1 MKKEELKKY
10 FDELNYSENI
20 QIEILESV
28 ETEKDI
34 ESLYEKIKFLNK
46 NGVPAEGIEM
56 IFNENPLFITTSLE
70 TVKNNVNFLKN
81 INVENIPRTLEINP
95 ELLSTSD
102 KTMSEN
108 YKLLKILM
116 SEKELANML
125 KIDCEILT
133 FNTDYFEKRLEFLIK
148 NGLKDNIKD
157 IILNDIEAFEDEEDE
172 IELEELKTKYLK

>member
-10 FDELNYSENI
+10 FEELNYDENFQSEI
-20 QIEILESV
+20 IESV

-46 NGVPAEGIEM
+46 IGVPVEGMEM
-56 IFNENPLFITTSLE
+56 IFNENPLFITTTLE

-81 INVENIPRTLEINP
+81 INLENIPRTLEINP
-95 ELLSTSD
+95 ELLSTQD

-116 SEKELANML
+116 TEKDLANLL

-133 FNTDYFEKRLEFLIK
+133 FNTDYFVKRLEFFIK
-148 NGLKDNIKD
+148 NGLKESIKD
-157 IILNDIEAFEDEEDE
+157 IILNVIEAFEDEEEE
-172 IELEELKTKYLK
+172 IDLEELKSKYNK